1 MENHL
6 GCRFY
11 KYNDDKSIDILR
23 ITRIKN
29 CTTYICTDK
38 NGNRIK
44 INKDDLEKEYVRLIP
59 DGILT
64 LSDVMLQNQNKDV
77 VLTLHRKKEIELRDD
92 TPYVICRQNIFDFF
106 TNMIVKTDQF
116 HYIGVSV
123 SLDNCPSDI
132 NFKDCAI
139 CESVIDSQLVDVYID
154 DKFDDIVGIL
164 STKRSDTILSQLADK
179 APANVLGYVRS
190 VKELLKSTRFM
201 YDFLSAYDVYPLNF
215 KMEVLEDSTIPE
227 EQIKELEDLLKFEI
241 KEILVVK
248 YDKGID
254 LNAIEHKYILAA
266 DIDEDIYVV
275 AYKRGDY
282 INRPYDNM
290 HDNTERDKLLKMAK
304 NRFYNGV

>member
-1 MENHL
+1 
-6 GCRFY
+6 
-11 KYNDDKSIDILR
+11 
-23 ITRIKN
+23 
-29 CTTYICTDK
+29 
-38 NGNRIK
+38 
-44 INKDDLEKEYVRLIP
+44 
-59 DGILT
+59 
-64 LSDVMLQNQNKDV
+64 
-77 VLTLHRKKEIELRDD
+77 
-92 TPYVICRQNIFDFF
+92 
-106 TNMIVKTDQF
+106 
-116 HYIGVSV
+116 
-123 SLDNCPSDI
+123 
-132 NFKDCAI
+132 
-139 CESVIDSQLVDVYID
+139 
-154 DKFDDIVGIL
+154 
-164 STKRSDTILSQLADK
+164 
-179 APANVLGYVRS
+179 
-190 VKELLKSTRFM
+190 M